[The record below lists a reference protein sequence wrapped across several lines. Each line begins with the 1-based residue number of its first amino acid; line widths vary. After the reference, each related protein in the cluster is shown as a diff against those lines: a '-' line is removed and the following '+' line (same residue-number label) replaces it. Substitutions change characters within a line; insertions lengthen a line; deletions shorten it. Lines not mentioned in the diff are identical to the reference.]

1 MNQTAAVWLLII
13 VAALLANLP
22 FINEKI
28 FGLLALRS
36 QPIKS
41 FLIRVIE
48 LLVLYALIGLV
59 GWLIESSLGNVFR
72 QKWQFYVTTLTLFL
86 VMGFP
91 GFIYRYLLR
100 RQQVNPTPIEKFPG

>member
-22 FINEKI
+22 FINERI
-28 FGLLALRS
+28 LGVLTLRGL
-36 QPIKS
+36 PVKS
-41 FLIRVIE
+41 FLVRLIE

-59 GWLIESSLGNVFR
+59 GWAIESSLGNVFK

-91 GFIYRYLLR
+91 GFVYRYLLR
-100 RQQVNPTPIEKFPG
+100 KS